1 MARCVDRHGPSV
13 RASAH
18 ALLTAAIVACCA
30 LISQSPAAALAA
42 KSTTTSASAPS
53 SEAPSSAHS
62 RRAERE
68 AGVESAPAPPV
79 ASPLP
84 APPET
89 PSGARS
95 HRAPPNGVALPAPA
109 PVSAPGASGRRAG
122 AGGDPSPAPARAHER
137 TSSARGGATGGHGGA
152 TGARGSSEPSEG
164 VAAAGVAGDGESTQS
179 VEALARTKKGAGG
192 KSGGGKKQK
201 EKTERTKAKGK
212 AKETETEGESA
223 APGETGTGKQG
234 GVGSAAATGNG
245 DSPAAQAQPA
255 SATVGP
261 ALAGSI
267 AAPLA
272 SASNGTGEVSID
284 AAAPVSRSA
293 THDDVGA
300 PRKQRRA
307 RRAKRDGIAATALGS
322 VFAPAALSP
331 VSSTLSDAAPA
342 RAARPTNSAAK
353 RTHAASTQPA
363 LVKTITKIVG
373 VVPAPVR
380 ILIGALIALALA
392 LGLRSLLASIGTRR
406 LVRQRGELLEDV
418 GLLQA
423 ALLPEPPARLGPVG
437 TSVAYRPADGP
448 GAGGDF
454 YDAFALADGRLAV
467 IVGDVSGHGR
477 EALPHTAL
485 VRFTVRA
492 YLEAGL
498 SPADAL
504 RTAGAV
510 LERQLAGSFATV
522 IAAIY
527 HPRERTLTYAS
538 AGHPPPIVLGAP
550 APDGS
555 LKPLATVTACSAP
568 PIGAGMRTG
577 TRETVI
583 TVPGAARLCFHTDG
597 VTEARIGAE
606 LFGAA
611 RLARTLA
618 ALEPSAGAAAL
629 LDSVAAQSDARPDD
643 MAACLL
649 HVHAGA
655 GAGAP
660 AISRERVELDEESLA
675 RGRVERFLRDSGFE
689 PARAAAIADAAR
701 AELTRAG
708 GATLELRFDGGAPS
722 ASVRA
727 ENLIQAK
734 PLAVAT
740 AS

>member
-1 MARCVDRHGPSV
+1 MARCADPHGSSV
-13 RASAH
+13 RASSR
-18 ALLTAAIVACCA
+18 ALLTAAIIACCA

-42 KSTTTSASAPS
+42 KSTTTSASAPP
-53 SEAPSSAHS
+53 SEAPSSAHN
-62 RRAERE
+62 RRAERA
-68 AGVESAPAPPV
+68 AGVESAPVPPV
-79 ASPLP
+79 AAPLP

-89 PSGARS
+89 LSGARS
-95 HRAPPNGVALPAPA
+95 HRAPPNGAASPAPA
-109 PVSAPGASGRRAG
+109 PVSAPGANGRHAG
-122 AGGDPSPAPARAHER
+122 AGSGPPPTPAHAHER
-137 TSSARGGATGGHGGA
+137 TNSAHGGAPGATGL
-152 TGARGSSEPSEG
+152 RGSSEPSEG
-164 VAAAGVAGDGESTQS
+164 VAAAGVTGDGESAQG
-179 VEALARTKKGAGG
+179 VEALARAKKGAGG

-201 EKTERTKAKGK
+201 EKPERTKAKGK
-212 AKETETEGESA
+212 AKEAETEGEST
-223 APGETGTGKQG
+223 APGETETGKQS
-234 GVGSAAATGNG
+234 GVGSAAATSKG
-245 DSPAAQAQPA
+245 DAAAAEAQAA
-255 SATVGP
+255 SATVDPG
-261 ALAGSI
+261 LAASVM
-267 AAPLA
+267 APVA
-272 SASNGTGEVSID
+272 SASNGTGAASID
-284 AAAPVSRSA
+284 AAAPASRSA
-293 THDDVGA
+293 VHADAGA
-300 PRKQRRA
+300 SRKQRRA
-307 RRAKRDGIAATALGS
+307 RRAQRDGVGATALGS

-331 VSSTLSDAAPA
+331 VSSALSDAAPA
-342 RAARPTNSAAK
+342 RAAHPTNSSAK
-353 RTHAASTQPA
+353 RTRAASAQPA

-492 YLEAGL
+492 YLEAGVA
-498 SPADAL
+498 PADAL

-538 AGHPPPIVLGAP
+538 AGHPPPVVLGAP

-555 LKPLATVTACSAP
+555 FTPLATVTACSAP

-577 TRETVI
+577 TRETVVS
-583 TVPGAARLCFHTDG
+583 VPGAARLCFHTDG

-618 ALEPSAGAAAL
+618 ALEPSAGAVAL

-660 AISRERVELDEESLA
+660 AISRERVELEEGSLA
-675 RGRVERFLRDSGFE
+675 RGRVERFLHDSGFE
-689 PARAAAIADAAR
+689 PARAAAIVDAAR
-701 AELTRAG
+701 AELTRASSV
-708 GATLELRFDGGAPS
+708 TLELRFEGGAPT

-727 ENLIQAK
+727 ESLIQAK